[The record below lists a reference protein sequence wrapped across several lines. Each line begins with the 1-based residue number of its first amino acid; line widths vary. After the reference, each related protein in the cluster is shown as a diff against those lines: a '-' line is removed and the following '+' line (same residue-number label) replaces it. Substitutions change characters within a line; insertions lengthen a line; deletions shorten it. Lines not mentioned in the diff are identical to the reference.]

1 MRAVHKASGWSD
13 YLYWHGFWRIS
24 GYAGL
29 WGIVRARNA
38 VSRNARSNLQWL
50 AMGLFANPNPS
61 ALVRSLPK
69 AELHLHL
76 EGAHEPSTQLRIQQ
90 SHGLTNALADVQKLY
105 QYSDFAGFLISF
117 RDITEHLKA
126 PADYELITY
135 RLMQRLKADNVLH
148 AEMYVSVGVCLFR
161 KQDFEAIFEGLESGR
176 AQGQRDFG
184 VSLLWIFDAV
194 RHFGSAEAQK
204 VAELAV
210 SYRDR
215 NVVGF
220 GIGGD
225 EKRAGPELFREV
237 YAYCAENGLRLTAH
251 AGETAGPDSIWG
263 ALNLRAERI
272 GHGLTA
278 YQDPDLMQELA
289 QRQIPVEVCV
299 TSNVKTGVCPNLADH
314 PVRRYFDEG
323 LMVTINTDDP
333 AMFETSLSR
342 EYQLLQ
348 ENFAFSDD
356 HLRELARNSFEAAF
370 LPAEKKLEFLNMFDA
385 AISTP

>member
-1 MRAVHKASGWSD
+1 
-13 YLYWHGFWRIS
+13 
-24 GYAGL
+24 
-29 WGIVRARNA
+29 
-38 VSRNARSNLQWL
+38 
-50 AMGLFANPNPS
+50 MGLFANPNPS
-61 ALVRSLPK
+61 AFVRSLPK

-76 EGAHEPSTQLRIQQ
+76 EGAIEPSTLLEIQQ
-90 SHGLTNALADVQKLY
+90 SHGLKNSLADVQKLY
-105 QYSDFAGFLISF
+105 QYPDFGAFLIAF

-135 RLMQRLKADNVLH
+135 RLMQRLKAESVLH
-148 AEMYVSVGVCLFR
+148 AEVYISVGVCLFR
-161 KQDFEAIFEGLESGR
+161 KQDFEAIFEGLERGR
-176 AQGQRDFG
+176 QQGERDFG

-194 RHFGSAEAQK
+194 RHFGSPEAQR

-210 SYRDR
+210 RYKER

-237 YAYCAENGLRLTAH
+237 YSYCAENGLRLTAH
-251 AGETAGPDSIWG
+251 AGETAGPESIWG

-278 YQDPDLMQELA
+278 SQDPDLIQELA
-289 QRQIPVEVCV
+289 QRQIPIEVCV

-333 AMFETSLSR
+333 SMFETSLST

-385 AISTP
+385 AVAAR